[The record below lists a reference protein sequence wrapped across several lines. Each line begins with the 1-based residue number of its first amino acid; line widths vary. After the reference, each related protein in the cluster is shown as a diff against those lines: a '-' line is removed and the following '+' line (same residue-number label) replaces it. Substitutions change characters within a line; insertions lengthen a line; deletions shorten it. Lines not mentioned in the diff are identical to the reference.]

1 MLVPPVANP
10 ATHARPPTRG
20 HRHAEMAAPWMRKM
34 SARLVVMESVVEAP
48 TFCYRCDRERDRNT
62 IEGLYEPW
70 LKTREGIVCPS
81 CLLPSERTFVDA
93 HINGRV
99 GALLA
104 EEARRQEWQLD
115 EP

>member
-1 MLVPPVANP
+1 
-10 ATHARPPTRG
+10 
-20 HRHAEMAAPWMRKM
+20 M

-70 LKTREGIVCPS
+70 LKTGDGIVCPS
-81 CLLPSERTFVDA
+81 CLLPRERIFVDA
-93 HINGRV
+93 QINGSV

-104 EEARRQEWQLD
+104 EEARREEWQLD
-115 EP
+115 EPDRLFRDNGAGYPSRRDRVCARTGRRGDA

>member
-1 MLVPPVANP
+1 
-10 ATHARPPTRG
+10 
-20 HRHAEMAAPWMRKM
+20 MRKI
-34 SARLVVMESVVEAP
+34 AEAVGRHGERGRGADL
-48 TFCYRCDRERDRNT
+48 CHRCHRQRDRNT

-104 EEARRQEWQLD
+104 EEARRQAWQLD

>member
-1 MLVPPVANP
+1 MP
-10 ATHARPPTRG
+10 
-20 HRHAEMAAPWMRKM
+20 
-34 SARLVVMESVVEAP
+34 LVVMEYVVEAP
-48 TFCYRCDRERDRNT
+48 TFCDRCHRQRDRNT

-70 LKTREGIVCPS
+70 LKTAAGIVCPS
-81 CLLPSERTFVDA
+81 CPLPRERAFIDA
-93 HINGRV
+93 QINGRV